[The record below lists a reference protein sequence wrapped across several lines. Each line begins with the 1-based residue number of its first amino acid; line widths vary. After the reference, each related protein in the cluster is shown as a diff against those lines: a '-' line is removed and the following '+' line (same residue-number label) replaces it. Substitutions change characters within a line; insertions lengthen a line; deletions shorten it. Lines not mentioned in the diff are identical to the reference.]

1 MLQTILSLSFGL
13 ILLVAGGEFLVRG
26 AVQAAR
32 KLGVSP
38 LVIGI
43 TLVGFGTSMPEMV
56 TSVKAG
62 LSGSPGIAFGNIVGS
77 NIANILLIAGVS
89 AVICPIIVARAALR
103 RDAVVMLAT
112 ALVFAILAPLVP
124 MGRLVGL
131 GLLAGLGLYLWTVIR
146 QERVRHDGG
155 AAGDKNFALAGVDQT
170 LEAPPRPLGISLLT
184 ALGGLV
190 LVVAGGAL
198 LVDGAIG
205 IARDL
210 GISETVIGLT
220 IVAVGT
226 SLPELVTS
234 VVAALRKQ
242 GDVAFGNVVG
252 SNIYNVLGIGGSTAL
267 IAPSHVPEAMV
278 RFDLPV
284 MVAVSA
290 LLVVVAATG
299 LRIHRAEGALL
310 LGAYVVYV
318 WMLWPTAA

>member
-13 ILLVAGGEFLVRG
+13 ILLVAGGECLVRG

-32 KLGVSP
+32 KLGLSP

-155 AAGDKNFALAGVDQT
+155 TAGDKNVALAGVDQT
-170 LEAPPRPLGISLLT
+170 LEASPCPLGISLLT

-190 LVVAGGAL
+190 LVVAGGAF
-198 LVDGAIG
+198 LVNGAIS

-226 SLPELVTS
+226 SLPEL
-234 VVAALRKQ
+234 
-242 GDVAFGNVVG
+242 
-252 SNIYNVLGIGGSTAL
+252 
-267 IAPSHVPEAMV
+267 
-278 RFDLPV
+278 
-284 MVAVSA
+284 
-290 LLVVVAATG
+290 
-299 LRIHRAEGALL
+299 
-310 LGAYVVYV
+310 
-318 WMLWPTAA
+318 

>member
-1 MLQTILSLSFGL
+1 M
-13 ILLVAGGEFLVRG
+13 RG

-38 LVIGI
+38 LVIGL
-43 TLVGFGTSMPEMV
+43 TLVGFGTSMPELV

-89 AVICPIIVARAALR
+89 AVLCPVIVARAALR
-103 RDAVVMLAT
+103 RDAIAMLAV
-112 ALVFAILAPLVP
+112 AFAFAMLAPMVP
-124 MGRLVGL
+124 MGRLVGA
-131 GLLAGLGLYLWTVIR
+131 GLLTGLGVYLWTVIR
-146 QERVRHDGG
+146 QERASHDGG
-155 AAGDKNFALAGVDQT
+155 AAGDKSAALDGVDRV
-170 LEAPPRPLGISLLT
+170 LEATTRPLGIALLI

-190 LVVAGGAL
+190 LVVSGGAL
-198 LVDGAIG
+198 LVDGAVV

-220 IVAVGT
+220 VVAVGT

-242 GDVAFGNVVG
+242 GDVASGNIVG
-252 SNIYNVLGIGGSTAL
+252 SNIYNILGIGGATAL
-267 IAPSHVPEAMV
+267 IAPSRVPDAMV

-284 MVAVSA
+284 MVVVSA
-290 LLVVVAATG
+290 LLVLVAATG
-299 LRIHRAEGALL
+299 LRINRAEGALL
-310 LGAYVVYV
+310 VAGYVLYV
-318 WMLWPTAA
+318 WLLWPASA